1 MSDQPVRKPFTAE
14 LMRLRKGSGDP
25 SIQPSSREVM
35 DAIHDLKADIKMVE
49 LMLRS
54 GKAPEPS
61 PEDRAKVA
69 QERNSLENEKAEIE
83 ILRTEVRALA
93 RSIHQTKTEI
103 AALRS
108 QDSDDDHLIIVSNE
122 LDAVVNATEGATQ
135 AILEAAEKIDSL
147 AENVKAK
154 GSQDSYLYHIS
165 EEISDN
171 VVAIFEACNF
181 QDITGQR
188 ITKVVNTLKFI
199 EERVN
204 AMVEIWGSESFEGN
218 SPAST
223 KAKPSTPSDDSHL
236 LNGPQ
241 LENRG
246 ISQDDIDKLFG

>member
-1 MSDQPVRKPFTAE
+1 MSDQNIRKPFTAE
-14 LMRLRKGSGDP
+14 LMRQRKSSGDP
-25 SIQPSSREVM
+25 SIQPSPREMM
-35 DAIHDLKADIKMVE
+35 DALQDLKADIKMVE

-54 GKAPEPS
+54 GKAPEPNTD
-61 PEDRAKVA
+61 DRAKVA
-69 QERNSLENEKAEIE
+69 KERDSLENEKAEVE

-93 RSIHQTKTEI
+93 RSIHQTKSEI

-108 QDSDDDHLIIVSNE
+108 QDSEDDHLIIVSNE
-122 LDAVVNATEGATQ
+122 LDAVVSSTEGATQ
-135 AILEAAEKIDSL
+135 SILEAAEKIDSL
-147 AENVKAK
+147 AESVKAK
-154 GSQDSYLYHIS
+154 GSEDPFLYHLS
-165 EEISDN
+165 EEIADN

-204 AMVEIWGSESFEGN
+204 AMVEIWGSENFGST
-218 SPAST
+218 SKAAS
-223 KAKPSTPSDDSHL
+223 AKPVATSDDSHL

>member
-1 MSDQPVRKPFTAE
+1 MSDQTLRKPFTAE
-14 LMRLRKGSGDP
+14 LMRQRKSSGDP
-25 SIQPSSREVM
+25 GIQPSPREMM
-35 DAIHDLKADIKMVE
+35 DALQDLKADIKMVE

-54 GKAPEPS
+54 GKAPEPNA
-61 PEDRAKVA
+61 EDRAKVA
-69 QERNSLENEKAEIE
+69 QERNSLENEKAEVE

-93 RSIHQTKTEI
+93 RSIHQTKSEI

-108 QDSDDDHLIIVSNE
+108 QDSEEDRLIIVSNE
-122 LDAVVNATEGATQ
+122 LDAVVSSTEGATQ
-135 AILEAAEKIDSL
+135 SILEAAEKIDSL
-147 AENVKAK
+147 AETVKAK
-154 GSQDSYLYHIS
+154 GSGDPFLYHIS
-165 EEISDN
+165 EEIADN

-204 AMVEIWGSESFEGN
+204 AMVEIWGSESFDGT
-218 SPAST
+218 SKAAP
-223 KAKPSTPSDDSHL
+223 AKPVTTGDDSHL

>member
-1 MSDQPVRKPFTAE
+1 MTEQPIRKPFTAE
-14 LMRLRKGSGDP
+14 LMRQRKASGDP
-25 SIQPSSREVM
+25 SIQPSARDMM
-35 DAIHDLKADIKMVE
+35 DAIHDLKADIKLVE

-54 GKAPEPS
+54 GKVPEPNA
-61 PEDRAKVA
+61 EDRAKVA
-69 QERNSLENEKAEIE
+69 QERSSLENEKAEIE

-93 RSIHQTKTEI
+93 RSIHQTKSEI

-108 QDSDDDHLIIVSNE
+108 QNSDEDRLIIVSNE

-135 AILEAAEKIDSL
+135 SILEAAEKIDSL

-154 GSQDSYLYHIS
+154 GSEDSYLYHIA

-204 AMVEIWGSESFEGN
+204 AMVDIWGSESFDGT
-218 SPAST
+218 SAAATT
-223 KAKPSTPSDDSHL
+223 KPVAASDDSHL